1 MIVNFQLSSKLIENA
16 NHLNL
21 KFGFHLLRRSFQGL
35 KYFALAAFAYGPLL
49 SLVLTTDLK

>member
-16 NHLNL
+16 YHLNL

-49 SLVLTTDLK
+49 L